1 MKVKEIISLVLIC
14 TMTLVLGTT
23 TFALERSEPTGI
35 ASSDPFSSDRC
46 VILSPQTRAADLMY
60 SPSLSISSPS
70 VGKISV
76 NANVSTKK
84 TVDKLGFT
92 VLK

>member
-35 ASSDPFSSDRC
+35 PIHFH
-46 VILSPQTRAADLMY
+46 QTD
-60 SPSLSISSPS
+60 
-70 VGKISV
+70 
-76 NANVSTKK
+76 VSFCRHKRE
-84 TVDKLGFT
+84 LQI
-92 VLK
+92 

>member
-35 ASSDPFSSDRC
+35 ASSDPFH
-46 VILSPQTRAADLMY
+46 QTD
-60 SPSLSISSPS
+60 
-70 VGKISV
+70 
-76 NANVSTKK
+76 VSFCRHKRE
-84 TVDKLGFT
+84 LQI
-92 VLK
+92 

>member
-35 ASSDPFSSDRC
+35 ASSDPFSSDR
-46 VILSPQTRAADLMY
+46 LSLIHISEPTR
-60 SPSLSISSPS
+60 P
-70 VGKISV
+70 
-76 NANVSTKK
+76 
-84 TVDKLGFT
+84 
-92 VLK
+92 

>member
-35 ASSDPFSSDRC
+35 
-46 VILSPQTRAADLMY
+46 VIRQMCH
-60 SPSLSISSPS
+60 S
-70 VGKISV
+70 VATNESCRFDVQPKFIYQQS
-76 NANVSTKK
+76 KCR
-84 TVDKLGFT
+84 
-92 VLK
+92 

>member
-46 VILSPQTRAADLMY
+46 CLLYTSRKSSAVSQEPPCA
-60 SPSLSISSPS
+60 ISSMRKVFS
-70 VGKISV
+70 RRHFIIIKSIAIS
-76 NANVSTKK
+76 T
-84 TVDKLGFT
+84 GF
-92 VLK
+92 

>member
-35 ASSDPFSSDRC
+35 ASIHFH
-46 VILSPQTRAADLMY
+46 QTD
-60 SPSLSISSPS
+60 
-70 VGKISV
+70 
-76 NANVSTKK
+76 VSFCRHKRE
-84 TVDKLGFT
+84 LQI
-92 VLK
+92 